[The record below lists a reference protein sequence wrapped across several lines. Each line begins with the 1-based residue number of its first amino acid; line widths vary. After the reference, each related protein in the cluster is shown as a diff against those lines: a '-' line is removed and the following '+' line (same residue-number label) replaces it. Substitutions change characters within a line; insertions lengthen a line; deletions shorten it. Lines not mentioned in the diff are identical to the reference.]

1 MSYASEF
8 IHNYDLSFFKYTEP
22 KSSDY
27 KVFVNGEE
35 ASVYTC
41 RISEY
46 AFNTVWPG
54 HQRPFNQTVG
64 ASFVNLVSE
73 EKLHIKVIAAKKY
86 KKAMLKPYSKEIA
99 FTENNGVIEFD
110 INPGDN
116 LVLQLDDHRGCL
128 YLFCSKPVVCENPS
142 NVTYYFGP
150 GIHFPGKITL
160 KSGESIYADKD
171 ALIFGCVY
179 AENAENIRIYGNGV
193 FDDSH
198 EERTANYCYE
208 NYVNGNFKLYDCK
221 NVHLEGVL
229 FKNSA
234 IWCINLF
241 GCTDVTANNV
251 KVFGQWRYNTDG
263 IDIVNCRDIM
273 IKNSFIHSFDDTI
286 TIKGI
291 DRYDHIDN
299 ERITIDNCVLWC
311 DWGKCCEVGIETA
324 CRFYRDITFRNC
336 DVLRAG
342 NAALDI
348 ANGDY
353 AEIQNVLFENIRVEY
368 NAFDTPEQYQHTD
381 DEVYTRQNEIS
392 TPCLI
397 MIRNKNFRSK
407 EHIELWGLPPVPD
420 DVNLDGVNS
429 ASVHHVTVRNI
440 KVYHDKDIPKRDG
453 KYNAPIII
461 QNFYEEASFHNF
473 VFEDIYINGE
483 KLTKETAVLEG
494 ADTVKD
500 SHILD

>member
-1 MSYASEF
+1 MTYASEF
-8 IHNYDLSFFKYTEP
+8 IHNYDKSFFKYAEP
-22 KSSDY
+22 KSADY
-27 KVFVNGEE
+27 RVFVNGEE
-35 ASVYTC
+35 ISVYTC

-46 AFNTVWPG
+46 PFNTVWPG

-73 EKLHIKVIAAKKY
+73 EKLHIKVIAVKKY
-86 KKAMLKPYSKEIA
+86 TKAMLKPYSKEIP
-99 FTENNGVIEFD
+99 FSENDGVIEFD
-110 INPGDN
+110 IKPGDQ
-116 LVLQLDDHRGCL
+116 LVLQLDDHKGCL

-142 NVTYYFGP
+142 EVTYYFGP

-171 ALIFGCVY
+171 ALIFGCIF
-179 AENAENIRIYGNGV
+179 AEDAENIHVYGNGV
-193 FDDSH
+193 FDDGQ
-198 EERTANYCYE
+198 EERANICHCYE
-208 NYVNGNFKLYDCK
+208 DFTNGNIKLYSCK
-221 NVHLEGVL
+221 NARLEGVL
-229 FKNSA
+229 FRNSA

-241 GCTDVTANNV
+241 GCMDVTVDNV

-299 ERITIDNCVLWC
+299 ERITVDNCVLWC

-336 DVLRAG
+336 DVLRAS

-353 AEIQNVLFENIRVEY
+353 AEIENVTFEDIRIEY
-368 NAFDTPEQYQHTD
+368 NSFDTPEQYQHTD
-381 DEVYTRQNEIS
+381 DEVYTRQNEKS
-392 TPCLI
+392 VACLMAI
-397 MIRNKNFRSK
+397 TNRQFRSK
-407 EHIELWGLPPVPD
+407 ENTELWGLPPTPENI
-420 DVNLDGVNS
+420 NLDGVDS

-440 KVYHDKDIPKRDG
+440 KVYYDEGIPKRDG
-453 KYNAPIII
+453 KYNVPIFVR
-461 QNFYEEASFHNF
+461 NLVPGASFHHITLEN
-473 VFEDIYINGE
+473 IYINGE
-483 KLTKETAVLEG
+483 KLTKENAVLDLFGVDESII
-494 ADTVKD
+494 AD
-500 SHILD
+500 